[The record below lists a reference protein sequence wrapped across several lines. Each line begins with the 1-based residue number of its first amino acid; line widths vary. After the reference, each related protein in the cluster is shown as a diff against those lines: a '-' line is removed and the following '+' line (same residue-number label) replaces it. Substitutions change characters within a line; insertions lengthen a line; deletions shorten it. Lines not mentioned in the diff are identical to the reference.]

1 MKPFSYRPIL
11 LLPLILKISEKIKHD
26 QMTFDTNISL
36 TLEQNIKLIYV
47 FYTWMI
53 KFSKA
58 LILIDLQKDTIDHNI
73 LFEKLKAI
81 CFYGDTVNWFHSYLS
96 DWTFLIALKIR
107 NQASWKFHVVCLCFF
122 WYTSVIW
129 NKLFHQI

>member
-1 MKPFSYRPIL
+1 
-11 LLPLILKISEKIKHD
+11 
-26 QMTFDTNISL
+26 MTFDTNISL
-36 TLEQNIKLIYV
+36 ALEQNIKLIYV

-81 CFYGDTVNWFHSYLS
+81 VFMVILS
-96 DWTFLIALKIR
+96 IGFIHI
-107 NQASWKFHVVCLCFF
+107 
-122 WYTSVIW
+122 
-129 NKLFHQI
+129 